1 MPSNSFRLASE
12 RTPQHQLKEEAESVM
27 QELVASVQFTA
38 VSNIYVP
45 WKQCHVVTFV
55 YQVNNCNLADC
66 KQQNINAQS
75 ILRFLKRLIAY
86 PMKR

>member
-27 QELVASVQFTA
+27 QELVTSVQFTA

-45 WKQCHVVTFV
+45 
-55 YQVNNCNLADC
+55 
-66 KQQNINAQS
+66 
-75 ILRFLKRLIAY
+75 
-86 PMKR
+86 